1 MADFHFA
8 RYMFAQANK
17 YGNNKS
23 AMRYRKINSN
33 AWQNKSWETFAE
45 EIDTIAHAL
54 AQLGLKEHDKAGQ
67 FSQNMPE
74 NLVVDFAL
82 YSNRAVLI
90 PIYATSSVD
99 QVSYILN
106 DSQLEILF
114 VGEQQQYNVAC
125 EARKMAPTLKHI
137 IAFDENI
144 QFSENNKDI
153 SIYYSDLIT
162 LGAEKPKHDIVEKR
176 RSEAN
181 DEDLAAILY
190 TSGTT
195 GNPKG
200 VMLMHSGYHHA
211 MVCHKQKLTSLSDQD
226 VSIAFLPL
234 SHVFERLWSYFC
246 LYIGMEIAINLRPTE
261 IQATIKEI
269 KPTCMC
275 AVPRFWEKVYI
286 GIKDNLSHY
295 SAFMLGVVTWAIA
308 TGQKYNVD
316 YLRNEKKPSWWLR
329 TKYRIADKFIF
340 SKVKLTLG
348 IENGNIFPTAGA
360 ALSDHITLFFRSIGI
375 PICYGYG
382 LTESYATVCCY
393 DYTHYDIGSIGTI
406 MPGIEV
412 KIGEDNEIMIKGPT
426 VCKGY
431 YNRPDA
437 NKAAFTED
445 GFFRTGDAGYIK
457 GNTLYLTERI
467 KDLFKTSNGKYIAP
481 QQIETLL
488 ATDKYIEQVAVI
500 GDQRNYVTA
509 IIVPNIPALKEYAQ
523 KNNIAWQTDEELL
536 ENPKI
541 YHYIEQRIKELQ
553 ANMAHFEHIKK
564 FTLIKKG
571 FAIETGELT
580 NTLKLRRA
588 IIQQRYAKVIDAM
601 YEPSTHGF
609 VVK

>member
-1 MADFHFA
+1 
-8 RYMFAQANK
+8 
-17 YGNNKS
+17 
-23 AMRYRKINSN
+23 
-33 AWQNKSWETFAE
+33 
-45 EIDTIAHAL
+45 
-54 AQLGLKEHDKAGQ
+54 
-67 FSQNMPE
+67 
-74 NLVVDFAL
+74 
-82 YSNRAVLI
+82 
-90 PIYATSSVD
+90 
-99 QVSYILN
+99 
-106 DSQLEILF
+106 
-114 VGEQQQYNVAC
+114 
-125 EARKMAPTLKHI
+125 
-137 IAFDENI
+137 
-144 QFSENNKDI
+144 
-153 SIYYSDLIT
+153 
-162 LGAEKPKHDIVEKR
+162 
-176 RSEAN
+176 
-181 DEDLAAILY
+181 
-190 TSGTT
+190 
-195 GNPKG
+195 
-200 VMLMHSGYHHA
+200 MHSGFHHA
-211 MVCHKQKLTSLSDQD
+211 MVNHQQRLTSLTDKD

-234 SHVFERLWSYFC
+234 THVFERLWCYLC
-246 LYIGMEIAINLRPTE
+246 LYLGMEIAINLRPTD

-269 KPTCMC
+269 RPTCMC

-286 GIKDNLSHY
+286 GIKENLSHY

-308 TGQKYNVD
+308 TGKKHNVD
-316 YLRNEKKPSWWLR
+316 YLRNGRKPRWWLR

-348 IENGNIFPTAGA
+348 IENGNMFPTAGA

-382 LTESYATVCCY
+382 LTESYATVCCF
-393 DYTHYDIGSIGTI
+393 DYTHYEIGSLGTI

-412 KIGEDNEIMIKGPT
+412 KIGEDNEILLKGET

-431 YNRPDA
+431 YNRPDVNA
-437 NKAAFTED
+437 VAFTED

-488 ATDKYIEQVAVI
+488 TTDKYIEQVAVI

-523 KNNIAWQTDEELL
+523 KNDITYQTEEELL
-536 ENPKI
+536 DNPKI
-541 YHYIEQRIKELQ
+541 YECIEKRIKKLQ
-553 ANMAHFEHIKK
+553 ANMAHFEQIKK

-588 IIQQRYAKVIDAM
+588 IIQQRYAKAIDAM

>member
-8 RYMFAQANK
+8 RYMFTQANK
-17 YGNNKS
+17 YGAKS
-23 AMRYRKINSN
+23 AIRYRNIDSN
-33 AWQNKSWETFAE
+33 IWQKKSWDAFAE
-45 EIDTIAHAL
+45 EIDIVAHAL
-54 AQLGLKEHDKAGQ
+54 AQMGLKESDKAGQ
-67 FSQNMPE
+67 FSQNMAE

-82 YSNRAVLI
+82 YSNRAVVI
-90 PIYATSSVD
+90 PIYATSSIE
-99 QVSYILN
+99 QVSYIIN
-106 DSQLEILF
+106 DSKLEYLF
-114 VGEQQQYNVAC
+114 VGEQQQYDVAC
-125 EARKMAPTLKHI
+125 EAHKHAPSLKHI
-137 IAFDENI
+137 IAFDQHI
-144 QFSENNKDI
+144 QFSESDKDI
-153 SIYYSDLIT
+153 SIYYSDLLA
-162 LGAEKPKHDIVEKR
+162 LGASKPKHELVEKR

-181 DEDLAAILY
+181 DNDLGAILY

-195 GNPKG
+195 GTPKG
-200 VMLMHSGYHHA
+200 VMLMHSGFHHA
-211 MVCHKQKLTSLSDQD
+211 MVNHQQRLTSLSDKD
-226 VSIAFLPL
+226 LSIAFLPL
-234 SHVFERLWSYFC
+234 THVFERLWCYLC
-246 LYIGMEIAINLRPTE
+246 LYLGIEIAINLRPTD

-269 KPTCMC
+269 RPTCMC

-308 TGQKYNVD
+308 IGKKYNVD
-316 YLRNEKKPSWWLR
+316 NLRNGKKPHWWLR
-329 TKYRIADKFIF
+329 TKYHIADKFIF

-382 LTESYATVCCY
+382 LTESYATVCCF
-393 DYTHYDIGSIGTI
+393 DYTHYEIGSLGTI
-406 MPGIEV
+406 MPGLEV
-412 KIGEDNEIMIKGPT
+412 KIGEDNEILLKGET

-431 YNRPDA
+431 YNRPDVNA
-437 NKAAFTED
+437 VAFTED

-488 ATDKYIEQVAVI
+488 TTDKYIEQVAVI

-523 KNNIAWQTDEELL
+523 KNSITYQTDEELL
-536 ENPKI
+536 DNPKI
-541 YHYIEQRIKELQ
+541 YEYIEKRIKKLQ
-553 ANMAHFEHIKK
+553 ANMAHFEQIKK

-580 NTLKLRRA
+580 STLKLRRA
-588 IIQQRYAKVIDAM
+588 IIQQRYAKAIDAM

>member
-8 RYMFAQANK
+8 RYMFTQANK
-17 YGNNKS
+17 YGTKS
-23 AMRYRKINSN
+23 AIRYREIDS
-33 AWQNKSWETFAE
+33 ATWQKKSWDAFAE

-54 AQLGLKEHDKAGQ
+54 AQMGLKESDKAGQ
-67 FSQNMPE
+67 FSQNMAE

-82 YSNRAVLI
+82 YSNRAVVI
-90 PIYATSSVD
+90 PIYATSSID

-106 DSQLEILF
+106 DSQLEFLF
-114 VGEQQQYNVAC
+114 VGEQQQYDVAC
-125 EARKMAPTLKHI
+125 EARKKAPTLKHI
-137 IAFDENI
+137 IAFDKHI
-144 QFSENNKDI
+144 RFSEADKDI
-153 SIYYSDLIT
+153 SIYYSDLLA
-162 LGAEKPKHDIVEKR
+162 LGTNKPKHDVVEKR

-181 DEDLAAILY
+181 DNDLGAILY

-200 VMLMHSGYHHA
+200 VMLMHSGFHHA
-211 MVCHKQKLTSLSDQD
+211 MVNHQQRLTSLSDKD

-234 SHVFERLWSYFC
+234 THVFERLWCYLC
-246 LYIGMEIAINLRPTE
+246 LYLGMEIAINLRPTD

-269 KPTCMC
+269 RPTCMC

-286 GIKDNLSHY
+286 GIKENLSHY

-308 TGQKYNVD
+308 TGKKYNVD
-316 YLRNEKKPSWWLR
+316 YLRNGRKPRWWLR

-348 IENGNIFPTAGA
+348 IENGNMFPTAGA

-382 LTESYATVCCY
+382 LTESYATVCCF
-393 DYTHYDIGSIGTI
+393 DYTHYEIGSLGTI

-412 KIGEDNEIMIKGPT
+412 KIGEDNEILLKGET

-431 YNRPDA
+431 YNRPDVNA
-437 NKAAFTED
+437 VAFTED

-488 ATDKYIEQVAVI
+488 TTDKYIEQVAVI

-523 KNNIAWQTDEELL
+523 KNDITYQTEEELL
-536 ENPKI
+536 DNPKI
-541 YHYIEQRIKELQ
+541 YECIEKRIKKLQ
-553 ANMAHFEHIKK
+553 ANMAHFEQIKK

-588 IIQQRYAKVIDAM
+588 IIQQRYAKAIDAM